1 MKILLAEDD
10 AIVRKAVA
18 AGLVAGGYE
27 VELAEDGEEA
37 LSIAH
42 AVHPDMIISD
52 VLMPNMDGFS
62 LCQAVRSDE
71 TLEKIPVVFYSSTF
85 LEPEDEALSRLV
97 GASGFVLKDVDQQ
110 TFLRKLHDVV
120 ESEKANEP
128 PKFDAN
134 PEHLDFEDRL
144 HHKALITKLL
154 NKVQELK
161 VEKKALRE
169 SKKFLKHVVTTIPDV
184 IFVLRLPEQ
193 EIRYVAP
200 QAERLLGYSSDELIG
215 GREKWQPIVDDFDFA
230 RVEQEVERAVAE
242 ARDITFTWRMRHKQ
256 GGIRWIEGRVSP
268 RLNDVGET
276 IELFGVLTDVTAR
289 FEQEEQIRQNESRL
303 NTLFSN
309 LPGMAYRRENR
320 RAWNMEFVSEG
331 VELLTGY
338 RRDELENSRVVS
350 YADLIHPQDQA
361 LVWDE
366 IQEALDEGRQ
376 FSFVYRIL
384 HKDGTIR
391 WVWERGVG
399 VEDDER
405 YIEGF
410 ISDITLRKQDEEK
423 LAESEQIFR
432 SVFENMEHAISVHQL
447 VYMPDGKAN
456 DFRFLTVNPAFEQIM
471 GLDAEHV
478 VGRTVRE
485 VFPEMNETWIT
496 DYIHVAQ
503 NGHSANFVRE
513 FSSQGKRYKVFA
525 YQTQQDRFATVFFDL
540 SQLHAT
546 TKQASGK

>member
-42 AVHPDMIISD
+42 TVQPDMIISD

-62 LCQAVRSDE
+62 LCQAVRSDKD
-71 TLEKIPVVFYSSTF
+71 LQKIPVVFYSSTF

-110 TFLRKLHDVV
+110 TFLRKLRDVIK
-120 ESEKANEP
+120 SEQANEP

-134 PEHLDFEDRL
+134 PEHLDFEDKL

-161 VEKKALRE
+161 IEKKALRE

-193 EIRYVAP
+193 EVRYVAP
-200 QAERLLGYSSDELIG
+200 QAERLLGYSSEELIG
-215 GREKWQPIVDDFDFA
+215 GRDRWQPIVDDFDFA
-230 RVEQEVERAVAE
+230 RVEQEIERAVAE

-268 RLNDVGET
+268 RLNDVGEA
-276 IELFGVLTDVTAR
+276 IELFGVLTDVTDR

-366 IQEALDEGRQ
+366 IQEALDKGQQ

-410 ISDITLRKQDEEK
+410 ISDITLRKHDEER
-423 LAESEQIFR
+423 LAESEQLFR
-432 SVFENMEHAISVHQL
+432 SVFENMEHAISVQEL
-447 VYMPDGKAN
+447 VYMPDGKAS

-471 GLDAEHV
+471 GLDAEQV

-485 VFPEMNETWIT
+485 VFPETSEVWIT

-503 NGHSANFVRE
+503 NGRSANFVRE
-513 FSSQGKRYKVFA
+513 FPSQGKRYKVFA
-525 YQTQQDRFATVFFDL
+525 YQTQQDRFATIFFDI
-540 SQLHAT
+540 SEPHAA
-546 TKQASGK
+546 TKQASAK